1 MNITSRQLKA
11 FLLTARHQSFSRA
24 AEQLF
29 ITQSGMSV
37 LIRELE
43 EQLGFRL
50 FDRTTRRVTLTE
62 FGNRFLPI
70 ADRSLVELEAAAAT
84 IGRSASSAN
93 TFLSVGATP
102 LLAAEFLP
110 PAITE
115 YSARHPDFHIRLYDA
130 HGTELVEM
138 VQRGEIDVAV
148 TAFSQA
154 APGVRR
160 VPLIRFSLM
169 LIRPTDQAVSPGSAV
184 RWTDIVDAK
193 LIGCAPDNPLQQ
205 LAEQQL
211 QRAGRR
217 VPPDAV
223 CNYVETQI
231 AMVEARAGIAVMPTF
246 AAPACRKRRISMH
259 PLVEPVVSADLNWL
273 VNRGRKLPLGAED
286 FHEFLKAY
294 LAECAE
300 PWSPGFERAA

>member
-62 FGNRFLPI
+62 FGNKFLPI
-70 ADRSLVELEAAAAT
+70 ADRSLLDLEEAAAS

-93 TFLSVGATP
+93 TFLALGATP

-110 PAITE
+110 PAIAE
-115 YSARHPDFHIRLYDA
+115 YSARHPDFHIRLHDA

-138 VQRGEIDVAV
+138 VQSGDIDVAI
-148 TAFSQA
+148 TAFSQP
-154 APGVRR
+154 APGLRR

-169 LIRPTDQAVSPGSAV
+169 LIRATDQTVSPGSAV
-184 RWTDIVDAK
+184 RWADIVDAK

-231 AMVEARAGIAVMPTF
+231 AMVEARAGLAVMPTF

-259 PLVEPVVSADLNWL
+259 PLVDPVVTADLNWL
-273 VNRGRKLPLGAED
+273 VNRGRKLPRGADD
-286 FHEFLKAY
+286 FNEFLKGY
-294 LAECAE
+294 LAQCTE